1 MGCQCTDKEEESKN
15 EILQKEKNADIEQYQ
30 EDNNNFDPKEGFFDL
45 KNQNTDRI
53 ANLGEEKKEETE
65 KEENNNQNE
74 KTSAEKSIKYADYP
88 EKMLSLINN
97 IREDPVSYADIIEES
112 IENIKEEQDKDDE
125 TRTRIIYKKKVKVAL
140 NRGEAA
146 FREAIEELRNMDS
159 LPPLILKKEICV
171 PLPDEE
177 YEIKDSSYLREQV
190 KIIRESNNNIDVFF
204 KDLIKVPEVSA
215 LLMIVD
221 DSGKNPGK
229 KRQAVLN
236 KDFKYIGI
244 TSKFIGK
251 SFIAYFSF
259 SK

>member
-112 IENIKEEQDKDDE
+112 IENIKNSMS
-125 TRTRIIYKKKVKVAL
+125 R
-140 NRGEAA
+140 
-146 FREAIEELRNMDS
+146 
-159 LPPLILKKEICV
+159 
-171 PLPDEE
+171 
-177 YEIKDSSYLREQV
+177 
-190 KIIRESNNNIDVFF
+190 
-204 KDLIKVPEVSA
+204 
-215 LLMIVD
+215 
-221 DSGKNPGK
+221 
-229 KRQAVLN
+229 
-236 KDFKYIGI
+236 
-244 TSKFIGK
+244 
-251 SFIAYFSF
+251 
-259 SK
+259 